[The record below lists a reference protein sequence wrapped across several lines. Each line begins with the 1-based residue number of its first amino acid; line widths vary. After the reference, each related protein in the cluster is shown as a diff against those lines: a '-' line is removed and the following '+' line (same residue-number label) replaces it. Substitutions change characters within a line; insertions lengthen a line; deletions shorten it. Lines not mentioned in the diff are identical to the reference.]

1 MAESTAVAT
10 GYRKGFYRMGEVCS
24 LTDLESH
31 VLRYWEHEFPQLRP
45 RKSRG
50 GQRMYRPDD
59 IELILRIRDLLHQEG
74 YTIAGARR
82 RLRSESA
89 PAGEPDSAALLEDAR
104 REIDAILT
112 LLEANDKL

>member
-1 MAESTAVAT
+1 MAESMAVET
-10 GYRKGFYRMGEVCS
+10 GYRKGFYRIGEVCS

-82 RLRSESA
+82 RLQAELPA
-89 PAGEPDSAALLEDAR
+89 AGEPDAATRLEDVR

>member
-1 MAESTAVAT
+1 MGESAVLAT

-31 VLRYWEHEFPQLRP
+31 VLRYWEHEFPQLCP
-45 RKSRG
+45 RKSLG

-82 RLRSESA
+82 RLRSEL
-89 PAGEPDSAALLEDAR
+89 PGAGEPDAATLLEDVR
-104 REIDAILT
+104 HEVDAILT

>member
-1 MAESTAVAT
+1 MVESMAVET

-24 LTDLESH
+24 LTGLESH
-31 VLRYWEHEFPQLRP
+31 VLRYWEQEFPQLRP

-74 YTIAGARR
+74 YTIAGACR
-82 RLRSESA
+82 RLRAES
-89 PAGEPDSAALLEDAR
+89 PGAGEPDATTRLEETR
-104 REIDAILT
+104 LEIDAMLT

>member
-1 MAESTAVAT
+1 MVESPALTT

-45 RKSRG
+45 RKSGG

-82 RLRSESA
+82 CSPRGRCDLD
-89 PAGEPDSAALLEDAR
+89 PTGGQ
-104 REIDAILT
+104 
-112 LLEANDKL
+112 

>member
-1 MAESTAVAT
+1 MAESPAVAT

-45 RKSRG
+45 RKSGG
-50 GQRMYRPDD
+50 GQRMYRPED
-59 IELILRIRDLLHQEG
+59 IELILRIRDLLHDEG
-74 YTIAGARR
+74 YTFVG
-82 RLRSESA
+82 
-89 PAGEPDSAALLEDAR
+89 AGEPDPVTLLEEAR
-104 REIDAILT
+104 REVDAILT

>member
-1 MAESTAVAT
+1 MVESPALTT

-45 RKSRG
+45 RKSGG

-82 RLRSESA
+82 RLGSETVA
-89 PAGEPDSAALLEDAR
+89 DGGLEPLALLEDAR
-104 REIDAILT
+104 HEVDAILI